1 MARLKGIINP
11 TQLIF
16 MTHLGSNSNLMKE
29 DIALAV
35 MKLMKEGGVLKEMAN
50 RAVEGGMD
58 HQHSL
63 VLKDLLDG
71 LGLNSLQLSVKWIED
86 ENT

>member
-1 MARLKGIINP
+1 
-11 TQLIF
+11 
-16 MTHLGSNSNLMKE
+16 MKE
-29 DIALAV
+29 DIAMAV

-50 RAVEGGMD
+50 RAVEEGMD
-58 HQHSL
+58 HHHSL

-71 LGLNSLQLSVKWIED
+71 LGLNSLQRSDKLIED